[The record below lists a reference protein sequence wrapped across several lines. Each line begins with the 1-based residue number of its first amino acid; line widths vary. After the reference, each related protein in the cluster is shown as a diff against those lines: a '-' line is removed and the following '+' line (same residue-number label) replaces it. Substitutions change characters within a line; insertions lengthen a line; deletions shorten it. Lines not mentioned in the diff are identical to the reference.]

1 MKPQRN
7 APCPCGSGKK
17 YKKCCLLKEPDGL
30 DAAGTEP
37 MRDER
42 EARFEER
49 AFWARALTNMRR
61 YALDQKPHIKAYY
74 KLRKL
79 HAEIVGAMAQYHQ
92 DGKFEQMVDTGYAPP
107 PDGRAQ
113 PPESDLIELLHCDFD
128 LETRVGTHAFYDM
141 LVYKSAPNTNCITED
156 FIQKHRYRKEEK
168 VAFLHS
174 MLESKLGLFE
184 VTGTDPDEGYAF
196 LNEVFTGEEYTII
209 DVALSG
215 ADSKDCPYIYTRII
229 EHQGI
234 CFGTGLNIA
243 FAKSDNFIKAYIRE
257 HRRNYSHQGEL
268 IRFTQLYNQFAQS
281 QDSIN
286 VVPNSF

>member
-17 YKKCCLLKEPDGL
+17 YKKCCLLKQPDGL
-30 DAAGTEP
+30 EDAVRE
-37 MRDER
+37 ER
-42 EARFEER
+42 ETRFEER

-61 YALDQKPHIKAYY
+61 YSLDQKPHIKAYY

-79 HAEIVGAMAQYHQ
+79 HTEIVGAMAQYHQ

-107 PDGRAQ
+107 SDGRAQ
-113 PPESDLIELLHCDFD
+113 PLESDAIELLHCDFD
-128 LETRVGTHAFYDM
+128 LETRVGAHAFYDM
-141 LVYKSAPNTNCITED
+141 LLYKSAPNTNCVTED

-184 VTGTDPDEGYAF
+184 VTGTDSDEGYAF
-196 LNEVFTGEEYTII
+196 LKEVFTGEEHTIT

-215 ADSKDCPYIYTRII
+215 TASEDGPYIYTRLI

-234 CFGTGLNIA
+234 CFSTGLSIA
-243 FAKSDNFIKAYIRE
+243 FAKSDNFIRSHIRE
-257 HRRNYSHQGEL
+257 HRKNYNPHGEL
-268 IRFTQLYNQFAQS
+268 VRFTQLYNHFS
-281 QDSIN
+281 LSEDSIN

>member
-30 DAAGTEP
+30 DAAGMKPT
-37 MRDER
+37 RDER
-42 EARFEER
+42 EGLFEEQAFLVR
-49 AFWARALTNMRR
+49 AITNLRR
-61 YALDQKPHIKAYY
+61 YSLDQKPHIKAYY

-79 HAEIVGAMAQYHQ
+79 HSEIVDAMINYYQ
-92 DGKFEQMVDTGYAPP
+92 DGKFEQTVDAGYELPP
-107 PDGRAQ
+107 SERPLSPKSNA
-113 PPESDLIELLHCDFD
+113 IEMFDCDFD
-128 LETRVGTHAFYDM
+128 LENRVGAHAFFDI
-141 LVYKSAPNTNCITED
+141 LLYKPAPNMNCITED

-184 VTGTDPDEGYAF
+184 VTGTDRGEGYAF
-196 LNEVFTGEEYTII
+196 LKEVFTGKEYTII
-209 DVALSG
+209 DVAMSG

-234 CFGTGLNIA
+234 CFGTGLSIA
-243 FAKSDNFIKAYIRE
+243 FDKEDNFIKTHIQQ
-257 HRRNYSHQGEL
+257 HRKNYKPQGEFL
-268 IRFTQLYNQFAQS
+268 RFMKLYNHFTQS
-281 QDSIN
+281 EDSVN
-286 VVPNSF
+286 VIPNSF